1 MGRHSQM
8 SIENK
13 LLLYKTILRPIWTYG
28 IPLWG
33 MASQSNITTLQRFQN
48 KVLRTTVNAPWYIPN
63 RVLHTDLLI
72 STVREEVTKH
82 GITHKDKLIRHTNQ
96 LIPIL
101 LEEQGPKRLKRYNT
115 HTDSLNPN
123 LPRKWYRV
131 ESVYWNTTHHARSLP
146 TTLYG

>member
-82 GITHKDKLIRHTNQ
+82 GTTHKDKLLRYPNQ

-101 LEEQGPKRLKRYNT
+101 LEEQGPKRLKRYNPNNLT
-115 HTDSLNPN
+115 HRFS
-123 LPRKWYRV
+123 
-131 ESVYWNTTHHARSLP
+131 
-146 TTLYG
+146 